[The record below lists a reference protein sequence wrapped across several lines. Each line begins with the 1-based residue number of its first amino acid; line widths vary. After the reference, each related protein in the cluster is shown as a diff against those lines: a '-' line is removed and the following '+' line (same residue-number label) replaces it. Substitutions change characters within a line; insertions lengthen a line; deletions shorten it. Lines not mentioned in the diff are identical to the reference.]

1 MSRLSTGV
9 SLIVISLQ
17 ATSVCGAADKTS
29 LSVVSNADWPAF
41 KMIADRGVEALKSRG
56 YAAQQVVFS
65 GEKHSPNVFEKSGLA
80 DNPNRKQFIKQV
92 TALLKDDAK
101 SNVLQLVDHGSM
113 SAGSELPSAKK
124 QYQQS
129 IYLPGYK
136 IPMSEISQLVK
147 DNKRPSKNLK
157 VIASMCFAG
166 GIHQIAV
173 DNPNT
178 CSLSAVDK
186 DTYRMHKGVMNPFD
200 GAVLG
205 RLSERSGTL
214 FDSYIAGVHADLLN
228 HGRAKLSSM
237 YYAQK
242 VIGGQSMSDDVP
254 VETNLSEHLTAMDKT
269 LKGSKFGSGMATD
282 AVSTPA
288 FSMGGM
294 MPGPFGGM
302 MDPPEMSR
310 APSSGILPT
319 DSCQTES
326 GLAAITK
333 IGNAL
338 NKLESASELKLELD
352 EKDVRVLP
360 PQYQTAY
367 RNLHETMQVRFAKAS
382 EDLQAKR
389 KQVARIRELWTQK
402 SAAYQNCLKKEKEA
416 APCDKLY
423 GPEFL
428 TTNASVRRELSEVQA
443 GIPEIQKYA
452 NVIRNF
458 RNVATVLQ
466 TGSSEQ
472 KAKMNE
478 LLACESEPL

>member
-1 MSRLSTGV
+1 MSRLSTGLSIVMSLLASSV
-9 SLIVISLQ
+9 S
-17 ATSVCGAADKTS
+17 GAADKTS

-41 KMIADRGVEALKSRG
+41 KMIADRGVEALKGRG

-113 SAGSELPSAKK
+113 SAGSELSRTKMQFEAAL
-124 QYQQS
+124 
-129 IYLPGYK
+129 YLPGYK
-136 IPMSEISQLVK
+136 IPLSEISQLVK

-166 GIHQIAV
+166 GVHQLAV
-173 DNPNT
+173 DNPKT

-186 DTYRMHKGVMNPFD
+186 ATYRLYPGEMNPFD
-200 GAVLG
+200 KAVLG
-205 RLSERSGTL
+205 RMSERGATL
-214 FDSYIAGVHADLLN
+214 FDSYIAGVQADMMN

-242 VIGGQSMSDDVP
+242 VIGGPSMYDDVP
-254 VETNLSEHLTAMDKT
+254 VETSLSEHLTAMDET
-269 LKGSKFGSGMATD
+269 LNGSKFGSGMAPN
-282 AVSTPA
+282 AASMPA
-288 FSMGGM
+288 YSMGGM

-302 MDPPEMSR
+302 MAPPEMGR
-310 APSSGILPT
+310 APSSGKLPT

-326 GLAAITK
+326 GLAAIKK

-338 NKLESASELKLELD
+338 NKLASASELKLELD
-352 EKDVRVLP
+352 EKDVRALP
-360 PQYQTAY
+360 LPYQTAY
-367 RNLHETMQVRFAKAS
+367 RNLHQTMQGRFAKAS
-382 EDLQAKR
+382 EDLQAKM
-389 KQVARIRELWTQK
+389 KQVARIRELWNQK

-416 APCDKLY
+416 EPCDKLY

-458 RNVATVLQ
+458 KNVATVLQ
-466 TGSSEQ
+466 TGNPEQ